1 MTTKTEQVTV
11 SAPTT
16 NAVRTTGSATSAVDS
31 TVSTADSTVSG
42 ERTSDGSA
50 GTDAHAV
57 VVPAR
62 QATATVAAEAPA
74 RIDFAKAAPKVFRA
88 LIGFDA
94 AAREGLDPALVEL
107 IQIRASHLNHCAYC
121 LHMHTNDARKA
132 GESEDRLHM
141 VAVWREAPHF
151 FTPRERAA
159 LALTEAVTLVAGG
172 GVPDDVY
179 AEAAA
184 HFDDGELARVLALVL
199 TINTWNRVALSTAKK
214 AGTDT
219 RA

>member
-1 MTTKTEQVTV
+1 MVMTTN
-11 SAPTT
+11 T
-16 NAVRTTGSATSAVDS
+16 NTAATTGTTTTEAT
-31 TVSTADSTVSG
+31 TTAG
-42 ERTSDGSA
+42 A
-50 GTDAHAV
+50 GAGGTG
-57 VVPAR
+57 
-62 QATATVAAEAPA
+62 

-141 VAVWREAPHF
+141 VAVWREARHF
-151 FTPRERAA
+151 FTPREQAA
-159 LALTEAVTLVAGG
+159 LALTEAVTRVADA

-184 HFDDGELARVLALVL
+184 HFDDAGLGHVLALIL
-199 TINTWNRVALSTAKK
+199 TINTWNRVALSTGKV
-214 AGTDT
+214 AGTDE
-219 RA
+219 RR

>member
-1 MTTKTEQVTV
+1 MNSSTAGAGGV
-11 SAPTT
+11 AG
-16 NAVRTTGSATSAVDS
+16 ATGS
-31 TVSTADSTVSG
+31 SG
-42 ERTSDGSA
+42 
-50 GTDAHAV
+50 
-57 VVPAR
+57 
-62 QATATVAAEAPA
+62 AAENV
-74 RIDFAKAAPKVFRA
+74 RLDFGKSAPKVFRA

-151 FTPRERAA
+151 FSARERAA
-159 LALTEAVTLVAGG
+159 LALTEAVTLVATG

-184 HFDDGELARVLALVL
+184 HFDDRELAQVLALIFA
-199 TINTWNRVALSTAKK
+199 INTWNRVALSTAKR
-214 AGTDT
+214 AGTDQ
-219 RA
+219 R